1 MLAYLSRLAVWKA
14 PGRVLRSKASAP
26 RGTASEEGGRET
38 KGTKTATKTS
48 FSFCRSFLL
57 AGLRGEDLDL

>member
-26 RGTASEEGGRET
+26 RGTRSEEGGRET

-48 FSFCRSFLL
+48 FSSCLFLSRRST
-57 AGLRGEDLDL
+57 REDLDL